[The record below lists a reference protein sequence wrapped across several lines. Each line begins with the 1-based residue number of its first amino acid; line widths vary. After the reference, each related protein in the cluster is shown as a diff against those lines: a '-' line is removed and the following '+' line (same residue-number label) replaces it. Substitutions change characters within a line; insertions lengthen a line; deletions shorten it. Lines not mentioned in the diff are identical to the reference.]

1 MLSEHCEKAD
11 LDVVL
16 PAVPV
21 AVPVAVL
28 VAVQIPVHPAANKT
42 NVIFPLTGPDFP
54 FVYEVK
60 IERICKNIHL
70 PGPFR

>member
-11 LDVVL
+11 LAVVL
-16 PAVPV
+16 P

-42 NVIFPLTGPDFP
+42 NVIFPLTGPDFLVV
-54 FVYEVK
+54 FKAK
-60 IERICKNIHL
+60 IGRICKNIHFPVL
-70 PGPFR
+70 FR

>member
-11 LDVVL
+11 LAVVL
-16 PAVPV
+16 P

-42 NVIFPLTGPDFP
+42 NVIFPLTGLDFP
-54 FVYEVK
+54 VVYEVK
-60 IERICKNIHL
+60 IGRNCENINFPEL
-70 PGPFR
+70 F